1 MHNFLLRYLSAGIS
15 KRRFMKRISQQVF
28 IIAFVLLSQTASAQ
42 ASRNPAQRPN
52 IVYIMSD
59 DHGYQAISAYGYG
72 LNHTPNI
79 DRLAKE
85 GILFTRATVT
95 NSLCAPSRAV
105 LLTGK
110 HSFING
116 KIDNN
121 ARFNWDQDN
130 FAKQLQAHGYQTA
143 LIGKIHM
150 DGTPQ
155 GFDYSAVL
163 VDQGEYYNP
172 NFIINGKKQQ
182 LQGYVTDLT
191 TDMAI
196 DWIRN
201 RDASKPFCLL
211 YHQKAP
217 HREWLPAL
225 RHIAAYTKMVFPEP
239 KTLFDNYAGRGTAAR
254 TAEMNIL
261 KHMNWA
267 GDNKIPPA
275 MLDELGLK
283 GYMNWDRAAYN
294 NNLGRMTPAERSV
307 WDSIYNPI
315 MEDFRKKY
323 PSMTQQDLMR
333 WRYQRYMQDYMG
345 TVAAVDDGV
354 GRMLDFLRENGLD
367 KNTIVI
373 YTSDQG
379 FYLGE
384 HGWFDKRFMYEESLR
399 TPLLVRYPAEIAGG
413 RKSDALVQN
422 LDFAPT
428 LLDYAGVPIPKD
440 MQGQSFRKL
449 ASGKENK
456 WRDAVYYTYY
466 EYPSIHMVKRHYGI
480 RTSRY
485 KLIHFYYDVDE
496 WELYDLQKDPGE
508 LTNVYNDPAYAPV
521 VATMKKKLAQL
532 RKQYKDSDENDRKF
546 LPEENKKA
554 LE

>member
-1 MHNFLLRYLSAGIS
+1 
-15 KRRFMKRISQQVF
+15 
-28 IIAFVLLSQTASAQ
+28 
-42 ASRNPAQRPN
+42 
-52 IVYIMSD
+52 MSD
-59 DHGYQAISAYGYG
+59 DHAYQAISAYGYG
-72 LNHTPNI
+72 LNKTPHI

-85 GILFTRATVT
+85 GVLFTKATVT

-110 HSFING
+110 HSYING
-116 KIDNN
+116 KVDNETPFDWN
-121 ARFNWDQDN
+121 QDN
-130 FAKQLQAHGYQTA
+130 FVKQLQQHGYQTA

-150 DGTPQ
+150 DGLPQ

-163 VDQGEYYNP
+163 IDQGEYYQP

-182 LQGYVTDLT
+182 IQGYVTDLT
-191 TDMAI
+191 TDMALK
-196 DWIRN
+196 WIEE
-201 RDASKPFCLL
+201 RDPEKPFCLL

-225 RHIAAYTKMVFPEP
+225 RHIKEYTQMHIKEP
-239 KTLFDNYAGRGTAAR
+239 KTLFDSYEGRGTAAK

-275 MLDELGLK
+275 LMDELGLK
-283 GYMNWDRAAYN
+283 EFMSWDKAAFN
-294 NNLGRMTPAERSV
+294 NNLGRMTAEERKA
-307 WDSIYNPI
+307 WDEVYNPI
-315 MEDFRKKY
+315 MAKFKKNY
-323 PSMTQQDLMR
+323 PGMSQEELMR
-333 WRYQRYMQDYMG
+333 WRYQRYMQDYLG

-354 GRMLDFLRENGLD
+354 GRLLDFLKDNGLD
-367 KNTIVI
+367 ENTIVV

-399 TPLLVRYPAEIAGG
+399 TPLLVRYPAEIPAG
-413 RKSDALVQN
+413 STSNALVQN

-428 LLDYAGVPIPKD
+428 LLDYAGVEIPSD
-440 MQGQSFRKL
+440 MQGKSFRKL
-449 ASGKENK
+449 VSQQDTT
-456 WRDAVYYTYY
+456 WRNAVYYTYY

-480 RTSRY
+480 RTDRY

-496 WELYDLQKDPGE
+496 WELYDLEKDPEE
-508 LTNVYNDPAYAPV
+508 LQNVYNDPAY
-521 VATMKKKLAQL
+521 KLIQQKMHKTLSQL
-532 RKQYKDSDENDRKF
+532 RKEYKDSDVNDQQF
-546 LPEENKKA
+546 IKA
-554 LE
+554 SIQK